1 MYEIVSINFLKSL
14 CGVCVCVFL
23 SICALC
29 VYGDQKTVSDSLELE
44 LEVISDTGAGN

>member
-1 MYEIVSINFLKSL
+1 MFEIVSINFLESL
-14 CGVCVCVFL
+14 CGVCVCL

-29 VYGDQKTVSDSLELE
+29 VYGGQKTVSDSLELD